1 MQHGEQFDPE
11 ERASAQVPDIEG
23 AQDWDREGWDSEDW
37 HGEEWDDED
46 AEAEAESVGSI
57 DIGPGTIDPNEFQ
70 MPQRPVSPD
79 YYVAVLLLHTTSE
92 EENHQPL
99 YEESFVLLKAESAE
113 EAETKAGDLAKQQQ
127 STYRDE
133 NHTLVA
139 WKLERI
145 LEVKPLEDAT
155 FDDGTELYSRL
166 FRDYRAY
173 RAFEPRLDGEL

>member
-11 ERASAQVPDIEG
+11 ERASAHEPDVEG
-23 AQDWDREGWDSEDW
+23 AEGWE
-37 HGEEWDDED
+37 DED

-57 DIGPGTIDPNEFQ
+57 DIGPGTIDPSEFQ
-70 MPQRPVSPD
+70 VPRRPVSPD
-79 YYVAVLLLHTTSE
+79 YYVAVLLLRTTSE
-92 EENHQPL
+92 EEGHRPL

-127 STYRDE
+127 TTYRDE
-133 NHTLVA
+133 NHTLVT
-139 WKLERI
+139 WKLERV
-145 LEVKPLEDAT
+145 LEVKPLEDSS

-173 RAFEPRLDGEL
+173 RAFEPHLDGEL